1 VIITNINI
9 IVIIVLEVMF
19 NRHQVSAMDTKILL
33 FIQGTAF
40 KLKTK

>member
-9 IVIIVLEVMF
+9 IVILEVMF